1 MVTLQKVL
9 RKNGFTYKQVYRE
22 LHKASGRSIAIYS
35 RHDTNDSPALDYEV
49 FVIPIRKHDIT
60 TPSGIVIPAGEKFP
74 GNEEFAT
81 TVKAAA
87 VDDLD
92 TAYKR
97 LNEFKKYLD
106 DKVSKTTTDS

>member
-1 MVTLQKVL
+1 MVTLQKTL
-9 RKNGFTYKQVYRE
+9 RKNRFTYQQEYRE
-22 LHKASGRSIAIYS
+22 LHAASGKSIAIYS
-35 RHDTNDSPALDYEV
+35 RRDGEFTPALDYEV
-49 FVIPIRKHDIT
+49 FIIPVRKHDIT

-87 VDDLD
+87 VADLA
-92 TAYKR
+92 TAHKK

-106 DKVSKTTTDS
+106 DKISEATANS